1 MKKFSQNVSKSLQHY
16 IYAIYDPYDLTSLPF
31 YIGQGVGNRVFS
43 HLKESHN
50 DSVRAKIDEIR
61 SKGRKPNIKILLHGL
76 NARQANAAES
86 AAIALLGKD
95 ILSNKVFGAGSKLI
109 NLSTDEIIQ
118 HYEAKDVL
126 LKHKIMLIVRN
137 PFDPNRSEQE
147 IYDQT
152 RSAWRVGP
160 KKDFAEYA
168 CAVNGGVI
176 KRIYKIAAWVQ
187 ADSTFHVRNDEQS
200 EYFVPDYQNR
210 PERSEFVG
218 RLLDD
223 EHEISKKYIGK
234 SVKKYLRGSGSS
246 IHYSYNSDGEIYK
259 FNKDGK
265 ITNL

>member
-61 SKGRKPNIKILLHGL
+61 SKGRRPNIKILLHGL

-126 LKHKIMLIVRN
+126 LKHKIILIVRN
-137 PFDPNRSEQE
+137 PFDPNRSVF
-147 IYDQT
+147 IDDSVSVLRAARDFGISQT
-152 RSAWRVGP
+152 IGITCP
-160 KKDFAEYA
+160 
-168 CAVNGGVI
+168 
-176 KRIYKIAAWVQ
+176 
-187 ADSTFHVRNDEQS
+187 DSTLPAQ
-200 EYFVPDYQNR
+200 
-210 PERSEFVG
+210 
-218 RLLDD
+218 
-223 EHEISKKYIGK
+223 
-234 SVKKYLRGSGSS
+234 
-246 IHYSYNSDGEIYK
+246 
-259 FNKDGK
+259 K
-265 ITNL
+265 IEGFR